1 METKETII
9 FEVDVT
15 SYEKSL
21 ALLSNSINALKADQ
35 KAYLEDSKKGIA
47 GAAEAYEKVTVQLK
61 NQQQAY
67 RTTQAAL
74 QGYVAGQK
82 SGVDLTNLS
91 NNSIQQNR
99 DLLKQLTAQYIN
111 TKNPSEAF
119 TKQIKSVSDA
129 LKQQEGAIGDTRRN
143 VGNYAEG
150 FKGALSAITSTIP
163 ALGGFKTAQLGVNAA
178 MDANPIGAVILLLQ
192 GLVDIFKNNAEV
204 ADQVSFA
211 FAAVNKAVGSIIDT
225 VVNTVSSLD
234 NLTQALAHPID
245 FIFNLGKNMAKAAKE
260 GYEAAK
266 ALDAFE
272 LSAGRIDRAIQKNQ
286 VSIDALTKSLKD
298 RTKTEKERI
307 AIANQIADTEIKN
320 ADLIIQKNQELLN
333 AENLRLKGKTLN
345 ATEQNKLEQL
355 IADVQN
361 AELEKQIVNAQR
373 QTRINI
379 LLDKQNTA
387 SVKDNSDERAKARQ
401 EELRKW
407 KESQDILNELLELS
421 AKGQQEQYDRY
432 IENFNLNQAAL
443 KQLEENATMQI
454 DLQEKT
460 RQTQEEIDAE
470 FAASNYATFKEF
482 YDAKAKL
489 YKDDQ
494 ANLLNAEKAKVQ
506 YQKASLQAASSISEN
521 IIKLVSDVAEAQGA
535 GAEFAKALAFVQIL
549 TQQAIAIATAVAG
562 GTESGASTGPAAIVS
577 IPAFI
582 ATLVGAVTA
591 VIGGAFSLLA
601 TPTPKAKF
609 ALGGE
614 AIDVGGK
621 SHAQGG
627 TKYYGEDGNSF
638 EVERGEKMF
647 VMKADAS
654 RDIAK
659 LSSWNQKYGGN
670 SWTGSPV
677 RYAAAGGVIGN
688 AGFDTRQVSTSAL
701 QRAEMTLAIKEAML
715 SAPAPVVS
723 VKEFNRVNS
732 GVQRSVR
739 VSEV

>member
-21 ALLSNSINALKADQ
+21 ALLTNSINALKADQ

-82 SGVDLTNLS
+82 SGVDVTNLA

-150 FKGALSAITSTIP
+150 FKGAFSAITSTIP

-192 GLVDIFKNNAEV
+192 GLVEIFKNNAEV
-204 ADQVSFA
+204 ADQVSFS

-298 RTKTEKERI
+298 RTKSEKDRI

-320 ADLIIQKNQELLN
+320 ADLVIQKNQELLN
-333 AENLRLKGKTLN
+333 AENLRLKGKSLN

-379 LLDKQNTA
+379 LLDKQNTE
-387 SVKDNSDERAKARQ
+387 SAKANSEEKIKIRQ
-401 EELRKW
+401 DELKSLEDTLAKEQELKDKAYEDETTRELNALVRREELLAEKTANPEVLIEAITLRRN
-407 KESQDILNELLELS
+407 LLLENEQLTETERQNIITESELKILS
-421 AKGQQEQYDRY
+421 IRK
-432 IENFNLNQAAL
+432 AAAD
-443 KQLEENATMQI
+443 KDIKIADDT
-454 DLQEKT
+454 
-460 RQTQEEIDAE
+460 
-470 FAASNYATFKEF
+470 
-482 YDAKAKL
+482 AKAKQNIQ
-489 YKDDQ
+489 Q
-494 ANLLNAEKAKVQ
+494 AELTF
-506 YQKASLQAASSISEN
+506 ASGVSSALIGF
-521 IIKLVSDVAEAQGA
+521 IGDVADASGA
-535 GAEFAKALAFVQIL
+535 GAQFQKVLAGIEIGVK
-549 TQQAIAIATAVAG
+549 TAVALA
-562 GTESGASTGPAAIVS
+562 GAIAQAQSVPFPANLAAIG
-577 IPAFI
+577 AGI
-582 ATLVGAVTA
+582 AAVLGGVASAVG
-591 VIGGAFSLLA
+591 LLRK
-601 TPTPKAKF
+601 TPDVPKF
-609 ALGGE
+609 ASGGE

-701 QRAEMTLAIKEAML
+701 QRAEMTFAIKEAML

-723 VKEFNRVNS
+723 VKEFNKVNS